1 MDRQQM
7 ERILI
12 VEDDDSLAQMI
23 SRYLERM
30 NYEVIIKTTSLDAL
44 AAVEET
50 AFDCLLLDINL
61 GSDNGI
67 QLCQK
72 IRQVYDMPIIMISAI
87 SDTTQKSYSLNIGA
101 DDYVTKPFSLEE
113 LEARISANIR
123 RYNQMRKIDQAPD
136 TLSSYDLE
144 GWHFYPEQYLL
155 EHKNGEKIYIK
166 KVKTQILLMLLQHD
180 GVVEKKLIHKKCYDE
195 PFDSFDRRIDVH
207 ISQLRKI
214 LGKEM
219 IETIHSIGFALKY

>member
-1 MDRQQM
+1 M

-23 SRYLERM
+23 ARYLERM
-30 NYEVIIKTTSLDAL
+30 NYELLIKSTAIDAL

-50 AFDCLLLDINL
+50 SFDCLLLDINL

-123 RYNQMRKIDQAPD
+123 RYNQMRKVDQVPEA
-136 TLSSYDLE
+136 SSAYNFED
-144 GWHFYPEQYLL
+144 WCFYPEQYLL
-155 EHKNGEKIYIK
+155 EHKNGEKVYIK
-166 KVKTQILLMLLQHD
+166 KVKTQILLMLLQHN

-219 IETIHSIGFALKY
+219 IETVHSIGFALNH

>member
-1 MDRQQM
+1 M

-12 VEDDDSLAQMI
+12 VEDDNSLAQMI
-23 SRYLERM
+23 TRYLERM
-30 NYEVIIKTTSLDAL
+30 NYEVLIKSTAIDAL
-44 AAVEET
+44 TALEET
-50 AFDCLLLDINL
+50 PFDCLLLDINL

-72 IRQVYDMPIIMISAI
+72 IRQVYDMPIIMVSAI
-87 SDTTQKSYSLNIGA
+87 SDTTQKTYSLNIGA

-113 LEARISANIR
+113 LEARINANIR
-123 RYNQMRKIDQAPD
+123 RYNQMRKVDQTPEA
-136 TLSSYDLE
+136 SSTYDLE
-144 GWHFYPEQYLL
+144 DWCFYPEQYLL

-166 KVKTQILLMLLQHD
+166 KVKTQILLMLLQHN

-219 IETIHSIGFALKY
+219 IETVHSIGFALNH

>member
-1 MDRQQM
+1 M

-23 SRYLERM
+23 ARYLERM
-30 NYEVIIKTTSLDAL
+30 NYELLIKSTAIDAL

-50 AFDCLLLDINL
+50 SFDCLLLDINL

-123 RYNQMRKIDQAPD
+123 RYNQMRKVDQAPEA
-136 TLSSYDLE
+136 SSAYNFED
-144 GWHFYPEQYLL
+144 WCFYPEQYLL
-155 EHKNGEKIYIK
+155 EHKNGEKVYIK
-166 KVKTQILLMLLQHD
+166 KVKTQILLMLLQHN

-219 IETIHSIGFALKY
+219 IETVHSIGFALNH

>member
-1 MDRQQM
+1 M

-23 SRYLERM
+23 ARYLERM
-30 NYEVIIKTTSLDAL
+30 NYEVVIKSGSIDAL

-50 AFDCLLLDINL
+50 PFDCLLLDINL

-72 IRQVYDMPIIMISAI
+72 IRQVYDMPIIMVSAI

-123 RYNQMRKIDQAPD
+123 RYNQMHKVDQAPEA
-136 TLSSYDLE
+136 SSAYDLE
-144 GWHFYPEQYLL
+144 DWCFYPQQYLL
-155 EHKNGEKIYIK
+155 EHKSGEKVYIK
-166 KVKTQILLMLLQHD
+166 KVKTQILLMLLQHS

-219 IETIHSIGFALKY
+219 IETVHSIGFALNH

>member
-1 MDRQQM
+1 M

-23 SRYLERM
+23 ARYLERM
-30 NYEVIIKTTSLDAL
+30 NYEVVIKSTTIDAL
-44 AAVEET
+44 TAVEES

-72 IRQVYDMPIIMISAI
+72 IRQVYDMPIIMVSAI

-123 RYNQMRKIDQAPD
+123 RYNQMRKVDQASD
-136 TLSSYDLE
+136 TLSSYNLE
-144 GWHFYPEQYLL
+144 DWCFYPEQYLL
-155 EHKNGEKIYIK
+155 EHKSGEKIYI
-166 KVKTQILLMLLQHD
+166 TELSLIL
-180 GVVEKKLIHKKCYDE
+180 
-195 PFDSFDRRIDVH
+195 
-207 ISQLRKI
+207 
-214 LGKEM
+214 
-219 IETIHSIGFALKY
+219 